1 MPEYQPYW
9 SARAELKGK
18 TGAYREARQCYDLPL
33 DWSATAPFAN
43 SCGGVRKVSVEPA
56 QEVRA

>member
-18 TGAYREARQCYDLPL
+18 TGAYREARQCYDVAIGLER
-33 DWSATAPFAN
+33 DGA
-43 SCGGVRKVSVEPA
+43 VRQFLRRR
-56 QEVRA
+56 QESIG